1 MLQAKHAIKHV
12 SLEDLGKGRSRGG
25 GVFAKRR
32 RWEVLDRLSRLGQG
46 LSPAQRNDLTWFK
59 NAWGARMLQ
68 EHGGEWPET
77 FTGWMQRLLEDNEK
91 GFRMHFPF
99 SFIPKRV
106 DVSMG
111 CHLCESH
118 DFVMV
123 AVAAMRLGQSLGQ
136 WDAHQSVLWALV
148 ARQGDPT
155 TRPTFPESRTC
166 HNDFMA
172 RMRTASSS
180 NVVAAC
186 SWPQSRLAIGSSYGL
201 HLAAVAAC
209 CRHAVASSD
218 ARGMRGHAVAAFSC
232 VFRRVRVAVKKFA
245 HNE

>member
-1 MLQAKHAIKHV
+1 MHAC
-12 SLEDLGKGRSRGG
+12 SRSMG
-25 GVFAKRR
+25 
-32 RWEVLDRLSRLGQG
+32 D
-46 LSPAQRNDLTWFK
+46 
-59 NAWGARMLQ
+59 
-68 EHGGEWPET
+68 EWPET

-91 GFRMHFPF
+91 GVANAF
-99 SFIPKRV
+99 SVFVHTETRRCF
-106 DVSMG
+106 DG

-166 HNDFMA
+166 HNDVMA

-232 VFRRVRVAVKKFA
+232 VFRRVRLALKNSA

>member
-1 MLQAKHAIKHV
+1 MHACSRSMGTNGLK
-12 SLEDLGKGRSRGG
+12 RSRGG
-25 GVFAKRR
+25 CSDFWRI
-32 RWEVLDRLSRLGQG
+32 
-46 LSPAQRNDLTWFK
+46 
-59 NAWGARMLQ
+59 ARMGLQ
-68 EHGGEWPET
+68 
-77 FTGWMQRLLEDNEK
+77 
-91 GFRMHFPF
+91 MHSPF
-99 SFIPKRV
+99 SFITKRV

-123 AVAAMRLGQSLGQ
+123 AVAAVRLGQSLGQ

-218 ARGMRGHAVAAFSC
+218 ARGMRGHAVAACSC
-232 VFRRVRVAVKKFA
+232 VFRRVRLALKKFA
-245 HNE
+245 YNE